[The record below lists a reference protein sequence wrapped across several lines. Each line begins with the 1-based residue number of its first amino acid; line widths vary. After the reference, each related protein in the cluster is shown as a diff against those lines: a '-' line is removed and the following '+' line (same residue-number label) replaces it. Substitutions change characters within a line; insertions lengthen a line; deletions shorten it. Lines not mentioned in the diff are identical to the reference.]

1 VGMPFAV
8 FSMEATLAAIVRRYR
23 VTMVCKPPV
32 KLSFLL
38 TPDEGT
44 LLRLERRPQLTN
56 GVHSG

>member
-23 VTMVCKPPV
+23 VACVCKPPV

-44 LLRLERRPQLTN
+44 LLRLERR
-56 GVHSG
+56 